1 MAETTNQTA
10 KKPGVFTRISK
21 YFKETK
27 AEMKKVSW
35 PGREQLIH
43 NTLIILVFIAIV
55 TIILSVLDVGF
66 AKLFQWVTQLF

>member
-10 KKPGVFTRISK
+10 KKPGVFARISK

-35 PGREQLIH
+35 PNKEQLMH
-43 NTLIILVFIAIV
+43 NTLIILVFIAII

-66 AKLFQWVTQLF
+66 AKVFQWLTQLF